1 MFTIAILDD
10 GINSSCFPLLKHIK
24 YSIAVTSEGIISK
37 VCEPDKITHGTLCAA
52 IIRLYAPDAELISVQ
67 VIDPVTLKG
76 SIRQIRC
83 ALEWCISH
91 DVSLINLSIGDV
103 NFEDWVYL
111 RPTITNLV
119 RANIPLICAC
129 SNDEIP
135 SIFTEFSW
143 PISVERGEALWGNQY
158 YPQEQNFLGSDFYA
172 SSTHMF
178 ITSEKVSKTFSSQ
191 NSHAAPV
198 ITAEV
203 YRLFKEFGKLP
214 TQRLRHLLQKKSTD
228 NGFHIKLCPDFI
240 DTAVMIGQ
248 PQYPQ
253 EFLTFSKTE
262 GEKRDSPVFLA
273 VFPNTSLDVELVKK
287 EIISYKNKVLGLVYA
302 GTATDDI
309 KEIARQIGC
318 LFWAESEYIGA
329 AIRFPQQSDKST
341 AIKIL
346 FHGSSMLSIYLA
358 QSLHEKLIVN
368 GYRSKVFS
376 DWPQAYCLGMIFW
389 VMPIVA
395 SSYIC
400 SLANYYKLDIVL
412 VCSDQV
418 DLQFDMTISC
428 EGNSIL
434 LRYDDSQKRYSTVEF
449 SFDQIIKDILAL
461 LL

>member
-273 VFPNTSLDVELVKK
+273 VFPNTS
-287 EIISYKNKVLGLVYA
+287 
-302 GTATDDI
+302 
-309 KEIARQIGC
+309 
-318 LFWAESEYIGA
+318 
-329 AIRFPQQSDKST
+329 
-341 AIKIL
+341 
-346 FHGSSMLSIYLA
+346 
-358 QSLHEKLIVN
+358 
-368 GYRSKVFS
+368 
-376 DWPQAYCLGMIFW
+376 
-389 VMPIVA
+389 
-395 SSYIC
+395 
-400 SLANYYKLDIVL
+400 
-412 VCSDQV
+412 
-418 DLQFDMTISC
+418 
-428 EGNSIL
+428 
-434 LRYDDSQKRYSTVEF
+434 
-449 SFDQIIKDILAL
+449 
-461 LL
+461 